1 MQDSYSLSGICSKP
15 INMISI
21 ALATYNGEEFLREQL
36 DSVLNQTFQ
45 DFEIIVCDDCST
57 DHTLD
62 ILEEYKQLDARIR
75 VYQNDCNLGFI
86 KNFEKA
92 IRYCNG
98 EYIALCDQDDRW
110 VPEHLSILLNIIGDK
125 PIACGNARFIDRYG
139 NDLHST
145 IIDRDY
151 LVMPLKSGTD
161 LLYRLFFYRNSFQG
175 ASMLINRKF
184 LEVALPIPEVAK
196 YHDVWF
202 SILSCMYGGIAF
214 TSEIV
219 NEYRQHGN
227 NYSNSSEKGTNRYR
241 HFCYTLLINV
251 YSESRM
257 DIINEL
263 LSSRFAFPDEYVD
276 LVKIFKGKLINARSL
291 FGRFR
296 NTPFLIAHFK
306 KIYC

>member
-1 MQDSYSLSGICSKP
+1 
-15 INMISI
+15 MISI

-45 DFEIIVCDDCST
+45 DFEIIVCDDCSK
-57 DHTLD
+57 DQTLA
-62 ILEEYKQLDARIR
+62 ILEEYKKRDERIS
-75 VYQNDCNLGFI
+75 VYKNDCKLGFI

-92 IRYCNG
+92 IRYCKG

-139 NDLHST
+139 NDLRST
-145 IIDRDY
+145 LIDRDH
-151 LVMPLKSGTD
+151 LVLPIMSGTD
-161 LLYRLFFYRNSFQG
+161 LLYRLFFYRNTFQG

-196 YHDVWF
+196 YHDLWL
-202 SILSCMYGGIAF
+202 SILSCMYGGLAF

-227 NYSNSSEKGTNRYR
+227 NYSNSSEKGTNRYK

-251 YSESRM
+251 YSDYRM

-263 LSSRFAFPDEYVD
+263 LSGRFVFPDKNIE
-276 LVKIFKGKLINARSL
+276 LIKIFKEKLINARSI
-291 FGRFR
+291 FGRFW
-296 NTPFLIAHFK
+296 NIPFLVAHLK

>member
-1 MQDSYSLSGICSKP
+1 
-15 INMISI
+15 MISI

-125 PIACGNARFIDRYG
+125 HIACGNARFIDRYG

-263 LSSRFAFPDEYVD
+263 LSSRFAFPDVYVD

>member
-1 MQDSYSLSGICSKP
+1 
-15 INMISI
+15 MISI

-57 DHTLD
+57 DHTLA
-62 ILEEYKQLDARIR
+62 ILEEYKKRDARIT
-75 VYQNDCNLGFI
+75 VYQNDYNLGYI

-125 PIACGNARFIDRYG
+125 PIACGNARFINKYG
-139 NDLHST
+139 NSLHST
-145 IIDRDY
+145 LIDRDN
-151 LVMPLKSGTD
+151 LVIPLKSGID
-161 LLYRLFFYRNSFQG
+161 LLYRLFFYRNTFQG

-196 YHDVWF
+196 YHDLWF

-227 NYSNSSEKGTNRYR
+227 NYSNSSEKGTNRYK

-251 YSESRM
+251 YSDYRM

-263 LSSRFAFPDEYVD
+263 LSGRFVFSDKYVEQIK
-276 LVKIFKGKLINARSL
+276 LFKEKLINARSL
-291 FGRFR
+291 YGRIM
-296 NTPFLIAHFK
+296 NIPFLITHFK